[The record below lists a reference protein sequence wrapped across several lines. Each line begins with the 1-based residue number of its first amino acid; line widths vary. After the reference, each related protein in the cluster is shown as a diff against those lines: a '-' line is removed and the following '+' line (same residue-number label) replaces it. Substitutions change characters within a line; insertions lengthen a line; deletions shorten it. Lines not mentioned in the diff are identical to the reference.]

1 MTRPPSGPSAQSLQT
16 RRGEDGIIDVLFS
29 RGTLFHLYIGRWTG
43 NKKLRERDLLLEKEV
58 DKAAI
63 HIGHKKLMPPEA
75 HARIQRID
83 SRART
88 FLDARSLPF
97 PLGNARYVPYSKLQ
111 EVLVGLRGFVPQ
123 WNEAID
129 FLVANYDR
137 FKDEQLERLGNQ
149 NHALADAELAKAAPD
164 KRAQKRREL
173 EQWES
178 DQARINRELYP
189 STTQLR
195 LKFNFEW
202 RMFRVS
208 PLEGIEQM
216 TGLDADTVIAE
227 HQRVVETSKQFVREA
242 AAMLHVELGEAAENA
257 RKLLEENGRLSART
271 LRPLFEAFESFQ
283 SLSFGTS
290 EAQTTIEQIR
300 QRYLRK
306 MGDGATNWELTTDL
320 VNGSKEELQGLLTS
334 ISKFATADVAEA
346 AGLRSIRSG
355 DFSRVIDV

>member
-1 MTRPPSGPSAQSLQT
+1 VTRPPSGADAHPIQT
-16 RRGEDGIIDVLFS
+16 RAGEDGVIEVLFS

-43 NKKLRERDLLLEKEV
+43 NKKLRERDLLLENEV

-83 SRART
+83 SRARA

-97 PLGNARYVPYSKLQ
+97 PLGNTRYVPYSKLQ
-111 EVLVGLRGFVPQ
+111 EVITGLRAFVPQ
-123 WNEAID
+123 WDEAVTY
-129 FLVANYDR
+129 LVVNYEQ
-137 FKDEQLERLGNQ
+137 FKTEQLERLSHQ
-149 NHALADAELAKAAPD
+149 NHALADAELSKAGPNT
-164 KRAQKRREL
+164 REQRRREL
-173 EQWES
+173 AQWES
-178 DQARINRELYP
+178 DQLRINRELYP
-189 STTQLR
+189 DPDQLR
-195 LKFNFEW
+195 LRFSFGW

-227 HQRVVETSKQFVREA
+227 HQRVVDASKQFVREA

-290 EAQTTIEQIR
+290 DAQATIEQIR
-300 QRYLRK
+300 HRYLRK
-306 MGDGATNWELTTDL
+306 AGDGQTNWELTMEL
-320 VNGSKEELQGLLTS
+320 ANGSKDELQSLLTS
-334 ISKFATADVAEA
+334 ISKYATADVAEA